1 MAFSVYSLRISN
13 DLPVQSDYIPR
24 ITYFFT
30 FSILINLLVLTWFVQ
45 LNFLKVKE
53 NLPRVYEILVNF
65 ILKMN
70 CKKVNKEKIEPV
82 NDKINEVEANSS
94 KNVDV
99 KVEMKKKLEK
109 QFEIINYL
117 IFYMFT
123 LITLLTII
131 LIFCSP

>member
-30 FSILINLLVLTWFVQ
+30 FSILVNLLVLTWFVQ
-45 LNFLKVKE
+45 LNVFKVKE

-65 ILKMN
+65 IQKMN

-99 KVEMKKKLEK
+99 KVEMKK
-109 QFEIINYL
+109 
-117 IFYMFT
+117 
-123 LITLLTII
+123 
-131 LIFCSP
+131 